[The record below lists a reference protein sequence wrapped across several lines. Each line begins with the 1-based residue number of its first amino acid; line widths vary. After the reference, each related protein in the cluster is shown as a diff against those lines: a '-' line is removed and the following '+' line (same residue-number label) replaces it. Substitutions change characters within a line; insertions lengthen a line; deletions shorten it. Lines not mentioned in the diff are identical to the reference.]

1 MATLRATERV
11 STAVFRPKRSNMC
24 GITGFFNSGPQN
36 ADDINTT
43 IRQMAGTLRHRGPDA
58 GGIWIDAAS
67 GIALGHRRLAIVDLS
82 PTGEQPMISESG
94 RYVIVLNGEIY
105 NFRVLRRELE
115 ANGHRFRG
123 TSDTEVMLAAFEEW
137 GVVEA
142 VPRFNGMFA
151 FAVWDRREHILY
163 LSRDRMGEKPLYYG
177 YAGNTF
183 LFGSELKALARHPKF
198 QGAINR
204 DALALHL
211 RHNYIPAPYSI
222 YQGIRKLSPGCTLT
236 LRANDEPQVSEYWS
250 LKDAARR
257 GIESPLRCSAEEA
270 VEQLDELIRDAV
282 KLQMVADV
290 PLGAFLS
297 GGFDSSTIVGVM
309 QALSNRPVRTFT
321 IGFWEKEFDEAGY
334 AREVARHLGTEHT
347 ELYVT
352 PEEAMAVIPKLPW
365 FYDEPFADS
374 SQIPTYLVSQLA
386 RGGVTVSLS
395 GDGGDELFGG
405 YRIYRSVM
413 KVNDTLRWAP
423 PTLRRA
429 AAWTLDA
436 AVRTGAL
443 DGFQVRDGKYVS
455 AGQLTTRLG
464 NFANV
469 LRLRT
474 HEELYRYMMSQWRNP
489 ADLLQDVHEPDTAFT
504 DRARML
510 DFPHLLQTMEYI
522 DMGSYLP
529 DDILVKVDRAAMAV
543 SLESRVPLLDYRIV
557 EFSWRTPVSMKL
569 REEQGKWLLRQVA
582 YRYVPR
588 QLLERPKKGFSVPV
602 DIWICGPLR
611 DWAEALLDE
620 SRLRNE
626 GVFNP
631 APIRKIWKDH
641 VQGIKNS
648 NSLLW
653 DILMYQAWQ
662 ETRCT
667 EPCTADAPVTAL
679 ETT

>member
-1 MATLRATERV
+1 
-11 STAVFRPKRSNMC
+11 MC
-24 GITGFFNSGPQN
+24 GITGFFDNNLQSATEMN
-36 ADDINTT
+36 VTT
-43 IRQMAGTLRHRGPDA
+43 RQMAGTLKHRGPDA
-58 GGIWIDAAS
+58 GDVWIDADN

-94 RYVIVLNGEIY
+94 RYVIILNGEIY
-105 NFRVLRRELE
+105 NFRALRHDLE
-115 ANGHRFRG
+115 AEGHRFRG

-137 GVVEA
+137 GVAEA
-142 VPRFNGMFA
+142 VPKFNGMFA
-151 FAVWDRREHILY
+151 FAVWDRRERVLY

-177 YAGNTF
+177 YAGDTF

-198 QGAINR
+198 QGAIDR
-204 DALALHL
+204 EALALYL
-211 RHNYIPAPYSI
+211 RHNYIPAPYSV
-222 YQGIRKLSPGCTLT
+222 YQKISKLCPGCILT
-236 LRANDEPQVSEYWS
+236 LRANGEPQVSEYWS
-250 LKDAARR
+250 LKEAARR
-257 GIESPLRCSAEEA
+257 GIESPLSCSAEEA

-282 KLQMVADV
+282 GLQMLADV

-297 GGFDSSTIVGVM
+297 GGIDSSTIVGVM

-321 IGFWEKEFDEAGY
+321 IGFAEKEFDEAIF
-334 AREVARHLGTEHT
+334 AKEVARHLGTEHT

-352 PEEAMAVIPKLPW
+352 PEEAMAVIPKLSW

-386 RGGVTVSLS
+386 RDGVTVSLS

-423 PTLRRA
+423 PALRRA
-429 AAWTLDA
+429 AAWALDT
-436 AVRTGAL
+436 AVRSGAL
-443 DGFQVRDGKYVS
+443 DGFQVKDGKYVS
-455 AGQLTTRLG
+455 AGHLTTRLG
-464 NFANV
+464 NFASV

-474 HEELYRYMMSQWRNP
+474 NEELYRYMMSQWRNP
-489 ADLLQDVHEPDTAFT
+489 AGLLQDVHEPVTAFT

-510 DFPHLLQTMEYI
+510 DFPHLLQMMEYI

-569 REEQGKWLLRQVA
+569 REDQGKWLLRQVA
-582 YRYVPR
+582 YRYVPKP
-588 QLLERPKKGFSVPV
+588 LLERPKKGFSVPV

-662 ETRCT
+662 EARCADT
-667 EPCTADAPVTAL
+667 HTADVPVTTL
-679 ETT
+679 GST

>member
-1 MATLRATERV
+1 MQRIQAAAAPGFPANT
-11 STAVFRPKRSNMC
+11 FNMC
-24 GITGFFNSGPQN
+24 GITGFFNSGPQTSAEIN
-36 ADDINTT
+36 AS
-43 IRQMAGTLRHRGPDA
+43 IREMAGTLTHRGPDA
-58 GGIWIDAAS
+58 GGIWFDAES

-105 NFRVLRRELE
+105 NFRALRRELE
-115 ANGHRFRG
+115 AKGHHFRG

-137 GVVEA
+137 GVAGA

-151 FAVWDRREHILY
+151 FAAWDRRERVLY
-163 LSRDRMGEKPLYYG
+163 LSRDRIGEKPLYYG
-177 YAGNTF
+177 YAGDTF

-198 QGAINR
+198 EGAIDR
-204 DALALHL
+204 GALALYL
-211 RHNYIPAPYSI
+211 RHNYIPAPYSV
-222 YQGIRKLSPGCTLT
+222 YQGISKLSPGCILT
-236 LRANDEPQVSEYWS
+236 LRGTVEPQISEYWS
-250 LKDAARR
+250 LKEAARR
-257 GIESPLRCSAEEA
+257 GVESPLSCSAEEA

-282 KLQMVADV
+282 NLQMVADV

-297 GGFDSSTIVGVM
+297 GGIDSSTIVGVM

-321 IGFWEKEFDEAGY
+321 IGFAEKQFDEAIY
-334 AREVARHLGTEHT
+334 AKEVARHLGTEHT

-352 PEEAMAVIPKLPW
+352 PEEAMAVIPKLPY

-413 KVNDTLRWAP
+413 KVNDSLRWAP
-423 PTLRRA
+423 PALRRA
-429 AAWTLDA
+429 AAWALDT

-443 DGFQVRDGKYVS
+443 DGFQVNDGKYVG
-455 AGQLTTRLG
+455 AGPLTTRLG

-469 LRLRT
+469 LRLRKN
-474 HEELYRYMMSQWRNP
+474 EELYRYMMSQWRSP
-489 ADLLQDVHEPDTAFT
+489 ADLLQDVHEPVSAFT

-510 DFPHLLQTMEYI
+510 DFPHLLQMMEYI

-569 REEQGKWLLRQVA
+569 REDQGKWLLRQVA
-582 YRYVPR
+582 YRYVPKR
-588 QLLERPKKGFSVPV
+588 LLERPKKGFSVPV
-602 DIWICGPLR
+602 DTWICGPLR

-631 APIRKIWKDH
+631 APIRRLWKDH

-653 DILMYQAWQ
+653 DILMFQAWQ
-662 ETRCT
+662 EARCADT
-667 EPCTADAPVTAL
+667 HTADAPVTAL
-679 ETT
+679 GTA